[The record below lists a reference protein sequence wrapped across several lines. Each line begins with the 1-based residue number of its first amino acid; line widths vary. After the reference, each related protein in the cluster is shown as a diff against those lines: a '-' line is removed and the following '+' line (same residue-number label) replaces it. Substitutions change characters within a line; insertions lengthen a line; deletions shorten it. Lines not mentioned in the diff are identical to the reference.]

1 MYLEDDDLQQNVDD
15 DSISTLGGFD
25 FNHDPEVTGES
36 STSHSGSK
44 AQRRDTTGVITE
56 LTTHD
61 ARAHK
66 LRPGYCVLA
75 GEMYERNNSEVRS

>member
-36 STSHSGSK
+36 STSHSGFQGAAK
-44 AQRRDTTGVITE
+44 G
-56 LTTHD
+56 HD
-61 ARAHK
+61 WGH
-66 LRPGYCVLA
+66 
-75 GEMYERNNSEVRS
+75 N